1 MVLLNT
7 LIYALLAFQISIEYS
22 AVILMS
28 LLSYIIHFFS
38 LTDFNILSLFSML
51 VVLVIICHGK
61 VLFWSCLFGVMEL
74 HVRKWA
80 NLS

>member
-1 MVLLNT
+1 
-7 LIYALLAFQISIEYS
+7 
-22 AVILMS
+22 
-28 LLSYIIHFFS
+28 
-38 LTDFNILSLFSML
+38 ML